1 MRTIQR
7 QLVLPN
13 TRRRNASP
21 RQNGRSQYDPQHR
34 LHCDRLTTV
43 DSPAYHE
50 TGGNNGNRKRAIL
63 LDFDNTATEHH
74 SGGVLYDAGHPM
86 GEANRDTF
94 KRVVSDWISQGHD
107 VAILTRG
114 IDTKISIYFTTI
126 LNMSHIM
133 NDHRPGY
140 ISIYAPD
147 EKTFREDH
155 DALWW
160 ATMKVTFAASFLQ
173 VANVSPNDAIFVDDT
188 AVNVQTMKRAYPS
201 MKCLHAEAGE
211 YVQTFSV
218 LNFII

>member
-1 MRTIQR
+1 MDNDTSDDSNRLQIFQM
-7 QLVLPN
+7 PN
-13 TRRRNASP
+13 TESVTLWNSFLASE
-21 RQNGRSQYDPQHR
+21 RSTYFSSIDCRKQ
-34 LHCDRLTTV
+34 TTEA
-43 DSPAYHE
+43 D
-50 TGGNNGNRKRAIL
+50 NNDHKKIYKK
-63 LDFDNTATEHH
+63 FIK
-74 SGGVLYDAGHPM
+74 S
-86 GEANRDTF
+86 
-94 KRVVSDWISQGHD
+94 VVSDWISQGHD